1 MMRAFN
7 RRAVVNAVTEKLNLQ
22 FLAWHYLFLLLFF
35 VTLPFLAGILPIV
48 RFTDEQINIRVFKD
62 HVEMQGTYVYQNP
75 FPFPVVQGLAVPLP
89 IDADHPTPVQI
100 SARQQGPKQKPLVT
114 RYLLGRHR
122 FNLFFKAN
130 ERIQIAV
137 EYRQQTP
144 KKTAIYLLT
153 TTQPWKHPIQKGVYR
168 LVPQQVVITHSNYA
182 LKPEGNH
189 HFRFER
195 QNFMPQE
202 DWYFTWKVN

>member
-1 MMRAFN
+1 MQKNQQRVTARFETTPEASPPALSIPVLIPGCMMRAFN
-7 RRAVVNAVTEKLNLQ
+7 RRAVVNAITEKLNLQ
-22 FLAWHYLFLLLFF
+22 FLGWHYLFLLLFF

-48 RFTDEQINIRVFKD
+48 RFTDEQINIRVFND

-89 IDADHPTPVQI
+89 ADADHPTPVQI

-122 FNLFFKAN
+122 FNVFFKAN

-137 EYRQQTP
+137 EY
-144 KKTAIYLLT
+144 
-153 TTQPWKHPIQKGVYR
+153 
-168 LVPQQVVITHSNYA
+168 
-182 LKPEGNH
+182 
-189 HFRFER
+189 
-195 QNFMPQE
+195 QE
-202 DWYFTWKVN
+202 KEQIDAHQAVGKSARGL